1 VLKYIKI
8 FTIYT
13 FLQLSSGL
21 EENFVDCVSRPEF
34 LGQRL
39 HGYHSSG
46 PVQAFLLQGK
56 LFHVQENVAAKEERA
71 DEGL

>member
-1 VLKYIKI
+1 
-8 FTIYT
+8 
-13 FLQLSSGL
+13 LQLSSGL
-21 EENFVDCVSRPEF
+21 EENVADCFSRPEF

-39 HGYHSSG
+39 HGHYSSG

-56 LFHVQENVAAKEERA
+56 LLHVQENAAPKEERA